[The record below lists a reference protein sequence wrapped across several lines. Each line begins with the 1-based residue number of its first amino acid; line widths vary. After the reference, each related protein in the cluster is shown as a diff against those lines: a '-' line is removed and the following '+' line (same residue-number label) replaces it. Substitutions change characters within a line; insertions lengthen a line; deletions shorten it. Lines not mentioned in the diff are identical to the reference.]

1 MKIEIDIRELI
12 PLKDFELNWRWE
24 KPHNPNISDSEK
36 AKIEPVS
43 VIESKR
49 LNKIIEYFEIEGNL
63 KNDYIETD
71 WIYASSESDKTK
83 KLFRRK
89 LASIIEKW
97 NEGLIVSWDQTTTL
111 KVTKEIFLKYWDDFC
126 YPSSDDVII
135 ISLETNWIMYYR
147 HNELA
152 KIWIRRNEHTTM
164 ATCHA
169 GKNLREENGD

>member
-1 MKIEIDIRELI
+1 MKIEIDIRALI

-24 KPHNPNISDSEK
+24 KSHNPNISDSEK

-71 WIYASSESDKTK
+71 WIYASSESDETK

-89 LASIIEKW
+89 LASITEKW
-97 NEGLIVSWDQTTTL
+97 NESLIVSWDQTTTL
-111 KVTKEIFLKYWDDFC
+111 KITKEIFLKYWDDFC
-126 YPSSDDVII
+126 YPSSDDVTI
-135 ISLETNWIMYYR
+135 ISVETNWIMYYR
-147 HNELA
+147 HYELA